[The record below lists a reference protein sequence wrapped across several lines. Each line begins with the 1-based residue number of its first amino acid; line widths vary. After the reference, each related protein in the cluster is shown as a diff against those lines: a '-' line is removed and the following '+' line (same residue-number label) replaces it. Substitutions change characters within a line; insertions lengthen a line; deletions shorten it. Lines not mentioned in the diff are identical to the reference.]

1 MFFECLFLFLAVY
14 FLLPRRREQIPRK
27 SLKGFLRFIVK
38 KFKESKDKKNGKSE
52 ILAENLAKNSP
63 FCRDSCIELIRSFDR
78 FCTIFQLGNF
88 EIPTH
93 YEDLKNA
100 KSALLKFKEALW
112 KLDFSL
118 EYFNDY
124 QKEIFKKSEKKCQE
138 LDFEMEKLLKN
149 VKSYNKEW
157 RKWIG
162 KKRNLD
168 EKFFEISKSF
178 ESLKLEAEE
187 LRDLVIQ
194 LALPVS
200 NDFDNVINQKLETE
214 NSENQNYLVFD
225 NSEIWKNYST
235 DVEAYF

>member
-14 FLLPRRREQIPRK
+14 FLLPRKRRERIPRK
-27 SLKGFLRFIVK
+27 SLKGLLKRLVEK
-38 KFKESKDKKNGKSE
+38 YKEAKNEKNRKSE
-52 ILAENLAKNSP
+52 NLAENSAENSLC
-63 FCRDSCIELIRSFDR
+63 CRDSCIELIRSYDR

-100 KSALLKFKEALW
+100 KLALLKFKEVLW

-124 QKEIFKKSEKKCQE
+124 QQEIFKKSEKKCQE
-138 LDFEMEKLLKN
+138 LDFEMEKLLKI

-178 ESLKLEAEE
+178 ES
-187 LRDLVIQ
+187 
-194 LALPVS
+194 
-200 NDFDNVINQKLETE
+200 
-214 NSENQNYLVFD
+214 
-225 NSEIWKNYST
+225 
-235 DVEAYF
+235 

>member
-14 FLLPRRREQIPRK
+14 FLFPRRRERITRK
-27 SLKGFLRFIVK
+27 SLKGLLRFLVN
-38 KFKESKDKKNGKSE
+38 KFKESKNKKNEKSE
-52 ILAENLAKNSP
+52 ILAGNLIENYP
-63 FCRDSCIELIRSFDR
+63 YCRDSCLELIRRFDR

-100 KSALLKFKEALW
+100 KLALLKFKEVLW

-124 QKEIFKKSEKKCQE
+124 QQEIFKKSEKKCQE

-178 ESLKLEAEE
+178 ESLKFEADE

-194 LALPVS
+194 VNL
-200 NDFDNVINQKLETE
+200 
-214 NSENQNYLVFD
+214 
-225 NSEIWKNYST
+225 
-235 DVEAYF
+235 